1 MSKREQR
8 VEKEQYWRL
17 VLDEFGASGLTVR
30 EFCKREGL
38 REPSFYAWRKEIRR
52 RDGDMTGD
60 VPNGV
65 ERKRQSDGV
74 KKASRKAP
82 SAPSLIEVV
91 TRSTPVTQ
99 AIEIE
104 TPTGFIIRLGEQVDR
119 ELMTSVLSSMLPLE
133 QASC

>member
-17 VLDEFGASGLTVR
+17 VLDEFGGSGLTVR

-52 RDGDMTGD
+52 RDGD
-60 VPNGV
+60 VSSAKPNRRRG
-65 ERKRQSDGV
+65 RGRTK
-74 KKASRKAP
+74 
-82 SAPSLIEVV
+82 SAQDQFATPALVEVV
-91 TRSTPVTQ
+91 TRSPTAVQ
-99 AIEIE
+99 VIEIE
-104 TPTGFIIRLGEQVDR
+104 TSTGFTIRLGEQVDR
-119 ELMTSVLSSMLPLE
+119 ELLTSVLFSMLPLE

>member
-17 VLDEFGASGLTVR
+17 VLDEFGSSGQSVR

-52 RDGDMTGD
+52 RDED
-60 VPNGV
+60 VASAKLNHRRGLG
-65 ERKRQSDGV
+65 RS
-74 KKASRKAP
+74 KAAQDQFAAP
-82 SAPSLIEVV
+82 ALVEVV
-91 TRSTPVTQ
+91 TRPAAATPG
-99 AIEIE
+99 IEIE
-104 TPTGFIIRLGEQVDR
+104 TPSGFTIRLGEQVDR